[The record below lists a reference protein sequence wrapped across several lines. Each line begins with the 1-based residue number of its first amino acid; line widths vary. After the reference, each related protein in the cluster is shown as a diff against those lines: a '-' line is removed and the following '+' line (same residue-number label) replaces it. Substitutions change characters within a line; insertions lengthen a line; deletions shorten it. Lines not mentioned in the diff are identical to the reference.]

1 MVMDC
6 PVGSVR
12 CHVHAD
18 SRRRHTTGAGGGP
31 VEVMFRSGCSL
42 IPGASPGR
50 IRVPVAAGAP
60 ARTPAHARFA
70 VDRCPG
76 RSPQPMGPI
85 GRDPA
90 SAVKCSPSRRLTVM
104 TVPGDSYL
112 VMAAASGM
120 PGPYRQAVL
129 PSRVPTGH
137 DHRAEQAVSAG
148 ERPLR
153 IVIGRAAAYRIVVNV
168 PPTTRELWYIEESA
182 IATARLCSINA
193 KRRIGRTPRAGLPLE
208 GRPQR

>member
-1 MVMDC
+1 V
-6 PVGSVR
+6 
-12 CHVHAD
+12 
-18 SRRRHTTGAGGGP
+18 TL
-31 VEVMFRSGCSL
+31 RSGCSL
-42 IPGASPGR
+42 VPGASPAR

-60 ARTPAHARFA
+60 ARTLAHTRFA

-76 RSPQPMGPI
+76 RTPQPIGAI
-85 GRDPA
+85 GRDLA
-90 SAVKCSPSRRLTVM
+90 SAVKCLPSRRLTVM

-120 PGPYRQAVL
+120 PGQYRQAVL
-129 PSRVPTGH
+129 PARVPTGH
-137 DHRAEQAVSAG
+137 DHRAEQDVSAG
-148 ERPLR
+148 ERLLH

-182 IATARLCSINA
+182 IATARLGSINA
-193 KRRIGRTPRAGLPLE
+193 KRRIGRTPRTGLPLE